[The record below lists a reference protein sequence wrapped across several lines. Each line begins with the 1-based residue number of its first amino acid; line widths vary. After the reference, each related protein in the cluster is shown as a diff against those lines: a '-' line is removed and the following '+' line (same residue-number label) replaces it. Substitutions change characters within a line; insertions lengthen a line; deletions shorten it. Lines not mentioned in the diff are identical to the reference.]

1 MRKGKQKTEL
11 NRSLTEEK
19 LSKAENLALSR
30 AERYLRKGSKNWVPF
45 NILSDT
51 ISTIQ
56 TLLKKALKEKK
67 AIFT

>member
-30 AERYLRKGSKNWVPF
+30 AERYLRKGSK
-45 NILSDT
+45 D
-51 ISTIQ
+51 
-56 TLLKKALKEKK
+56 
-67 AIFT
+67 